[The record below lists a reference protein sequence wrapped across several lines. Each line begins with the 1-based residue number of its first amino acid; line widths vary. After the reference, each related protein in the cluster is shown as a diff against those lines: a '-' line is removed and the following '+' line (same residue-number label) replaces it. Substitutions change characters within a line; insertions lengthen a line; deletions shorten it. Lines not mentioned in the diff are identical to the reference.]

1 MKNIESLSGH
11 VPPKSFNQKAM
22 NTQQVDTFLKLQ
34 PQLESAYEEIS
45 LLSKKKSTEALNK
58 FKLKFINSI
67 LARANEILEEKYKPF
82 PDEFDIFNEDDMP
95 NNGDVV
101 FILSHYLTS
110 LEKLRCDNIK
120 HSDDDYQWHWVVSGK
135 ITNKLTDAPTI
146 K

>member
-1 MKNIESLSGH
+1 MNI
-11 VPPKSFNQKAM
+11 
-22 NTQQVDTFLKLQ
+22 QQVETFLKLQ
-34 PQLESAYEEIS
+34 PQLKGAYEEIS
-45 LLSKKKSTEALNK
+45 LLSKKKPTDALNK

-67 LARANEILEEKYKPF
+67 LTRANEILGENYRPF
-82 PDEFDIFNEDDMP
+82 PSEFDLFDEDDMP

-120 HSDDDYQWHWVVSGK
+120 SEGIRYYWMIDGEISDRTTDY
-135 ITNKLTDAPTI
+135 PTI